1 MGVSQYWKYA
11 VLNYVN
17 PVLSIVL
24 AMFGIYVLK
33 VGAEEKKSL
42 CHRLIHSHKLS

>member
-1 MGVSQYWKYA
+1 M
-11 VLNYVN
+11 NYVN